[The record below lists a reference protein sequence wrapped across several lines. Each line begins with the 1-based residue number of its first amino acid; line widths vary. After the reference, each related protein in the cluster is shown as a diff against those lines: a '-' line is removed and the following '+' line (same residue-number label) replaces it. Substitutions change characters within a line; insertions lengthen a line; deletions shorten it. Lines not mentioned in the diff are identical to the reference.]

1 MVIVRSTHRCVY
13 TPSRPYLGGT
23 TTSIPEMAPP
33 WCPSYLWTLLQSN
46 LAISGANELLILV
59 WGAHNRCP
67 RLQRLSK
74 WSIGPRFAVN
84 LRFHPRNAYA
94 QNVPKTPQNAQND
107 ALRNSCFL
115 QTTCQQPMTCGQAG
129 MVPGWA
135 RMVPHW
141 GCLIVEGLLGGLW
154 GHLSGM
160 VPNMVPWFH

>member
-46 LAISGANELLILV
+46 LAISGANELLKLV
-59 WGAHNRCP
+59 WAAHNTCP

-84 LRFHPRNAYA
+84 LRFHPRNA
-94 QNVPKTPQNAQND
+94 QNVPKTSQNRPKTPKTMPLETVVSSKHNLPAAYD
-107 ALRNSCFL
+107 LW
-115 QTTCQQPMTCGQAG
+115 
-129 MVPGWA
+129 PGWYGTWVGPYGA
-135 RMVPHW
+135 SLGVPHR
-141 GCLIVEGLLGGLW
+141 
-154 GHLSGM
+154 
-160 VPNMVPWFH
+160 